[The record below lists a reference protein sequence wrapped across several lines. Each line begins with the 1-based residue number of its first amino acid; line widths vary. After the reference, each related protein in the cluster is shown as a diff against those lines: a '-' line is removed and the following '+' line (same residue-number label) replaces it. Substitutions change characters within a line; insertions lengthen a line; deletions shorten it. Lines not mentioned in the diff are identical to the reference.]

1 MLLNLRYYTDDELVI
16 AASSGDPKAAEVLFV
31 RHTGFVMRLVKQ
43 LGRSTAE
50 AEDAVQDIWAIVWE
64 QLPYFK
70 RQSSFTTWLYRITVN
85 HVWQQMRRERSHQ
98 RQQVFTTTDDPGT
111 EESIFPEN
119 FLNDYF
125 SGVLLCLSEEQ
136 RITLVLADIFR
147 MDHQA
152 AAQVLKI
159 TPDNY
164 RQRLS
169 RSRKDLRNWM
179 AGKCSLVRPGQ
190 PCQCP
195 RKKQC
200 FIDEGR
206 VNAQT
211 GKFDT
216 ARVRQ
221 VQQYIASQLQQADHA
236 AIVNVQIH

>member
-1 MLLNLRYYTDDELVI
+1 MHIPLLRYTDDELV
-16 AASSGDPKAAEVLFV
+16 AVAGRGDHKAAEVLFV

-43 LGRSTAE
+43 LGRTAAE
-50 AEDAVQDIWAIVWE
+50 AEDAVQDVWAIVWE
-64 QLPYFK
+64 HLPQFK
-70 RQSSFTTWLYRITVN
+70 QQSSFTTWLYRITVN
-85 HVWQQMRRERSHQ
+85 HVLQQMRRERSQH
-98 RQQVFTTTDDPGT
+98 RQQAFTSAEDSVADDT
-111 EESIFPEN
+111 IFPDN

-136 RITLVLADIFR
+136 RMTLVLADIFR

-164 RQRLS
+164 RQKLS

-179 AGKCSLVRPGQ
+179 AGKCSLVKTGQ

-200 FIDEGR
+200 FIEEGR

-216 ARVRQ
+216 TRMRK
-221 VQQYIASQLQQADHA
+221 VQEYIASQLQQADQA
-236 AIVNVQIH
+236 AILNVQIH

>member
-1 MLLNLRYYTDDELVI
+1 MHVELLRYTDDELVT
-16 AASSGDPKAAEVLFV
+16 AASTGDHKAAEVLFV

-43 LGRSTAE
+43 LGRSAAE
-50 AEDAVQDIWAIVWE
+50 AEDAAQDIWAIVWE
-64 QLPYFK
+64 HLPQFK
-70 RQSSFTTWLYRITVN
+70 QQSSFTTWLYRITAN
-85 HVWQQMRRERSHQ
+85 HVLQQVRREKSRQ
-98 RQQVFTTTDDPGT
+98 RQQALTVADD
-111 EESIFPEN
+111 EEMEEAIFPDD

-136 RITLVLADIFR
+136 RITLVLSDIFR
-147 MDHQA
+147 MDHHA

-179 AGKCSLVRPGQ
+179 AGKCSLVIPGRT
-190 PCQCP
+190 CQCP

-211 GKFDT
+211 GKFET
-216 ARVRQ
+216 ARIRK
-221 VQQYIASQLQQADHA
+221 VQEYIATQLQEADYG
-236 AIVNVQIH
+236 AILAHKH

>member
-1 MLLNLRYYTDDELVI
+1 MRLNLRCYTDDELVAV
-16 AASSGDPKAAEVLFV
+16 AANGDHRAAEVLFA

-43 LGRSTAE
+43 LGRSAAE
-50 AEDAVQDIWAIVWE
+50 AEDATQDIWAIVWE
-64 QLPYFK
+64 HLPQF
-70 RQSSFTTWLYRITVN
+70 RQQSSFTTWLYRITVN
-85 HVWQQMRRERSHQ
+85 HVLQQMRRERSLQ
-98 RQQVFTTTDDPGT
+98 RQQAFAAADDAVA
-111 EESIFPEN
+111 EETIVPDN

-125 SGVLLCLSEEQ
+125 SGVLLCLSEDQ
-136 RITLVLADIFR
+136 RMTLVLADIFR

-164 RQRLS
+164 RQKLS

-179 AGKCSLVRPGQ
+179 AGKCSLLRSGQ
-190 PCQCP
+190 ACQCP

-200 FIDEGR
+200 FIDDGR

-216 ARVRQ
+216 ARIREIQ
-221 VQQYIASQLQQADHA
+221 EYIASQLQQADYA
-236 AIVNVQIH
+236 AIASAQIH